1 MNISIDN
8 LLTFIDYKL
17 LWDKEVAEVY
27 LLSKSSRSVLNLTSL
42 WSQNIFIKLKYFPRH
57 EIFSPRPQSPEVD
70 PDETLGL
77 REPGDGH
84 QQDGV
89 AVDVSLAG
97 LGEGQAG
104 RSTLIG
110 RAGDTVLWLVGLFMV
125 VLRPPLLCHKDK
137 AQRHP
142 KHWCLYDTGV
152 PYNRFFP
159 CMETTYHMP

>member
-104 RSTLIG
+104 WSTIIG
-110 RAGDTVLWLVGLFMV
+110 RARDAVLWLVGLFME
-125 VLRPPLLCHKDK
+125 LLSLPLLCHKDK

-142 KHWCLYDTGV
+142 KHPTISCLSL
-152 PYNRFFP
+152 
-159 CMETTYHMP
+159 MPLWHRGAL